1 MKRRIYT
8 KEDLRKIA
16 RLEDPGSDLW
26 TMVPEDKIVCND
38 YTVAGAEAILDPTG
52 IVQPLLD
59 AYQWICAQLPG
70 FFHLFHY
77 EVAVAF
83 RTREHLGVVIVEVL
97 RRIRR
102 VMPQCLQK
110 QIFAELVRI

>member
-1 MKRRIYT
+1 MQ
-8 KEDLRKIA
+8 
-16 RLEDPGSDLW
+16 
-26 TMVPEDKIVCND
+26 KIVCND
-38 YTVAGAEAILDPTG
+38 YTVSGAEAVLYPAG
-52 IVQPLLD
+52 VVESLLD
-59 AYQWICAQLPG
+59 TDQCICAQLPG
-70 FFHLFHY
+70 FFHLLHY

-102 VMPQCLQK
+102 VMPQGLQK